1 MTPGE
6 MIVLII
12 LILAGMYLASKVLGL
27 IWEVIGGPVSRVFWY
42 FFEWRYPEDEEEP
55 VYYASASVKCLT
67 GGQPRPQLEIMS
79 SSVQTGQTD
88 KTDRQTD
95 RASEAEQWIARL
107 KVDRTKA
114 TLIELLVYSEWG
126 VGEIRATL
134 KGDSG
139 AIGEAV
145 RAVRGEGDKGTT
157 SADPDVHVTPIAGR
171 VTKREYYPDEPELEY
186 RTP

>member
-6 MIVLII
+6 IIVLIM
-12 LILAGMYLASKVLGL
+12 LILAGAYLASKVLGA
-27 IWEVIGGPVSRVFWY
+27 IWEVVGGPVSTVFWH
-42 FFEWRYPEDEEEP
+42 FFEVRYPEEEEEESA
-55 VYYASASVKCLT
+55 YYAPASVRHFEDTHPVPKA
-67 GGQPRPQLEIMS
+67 GIMS
-79 SSVQTGQTD
+79 TDPQIEQTD

-114 TLIELLVYSEWG
+114 ALIELLVYSEWG

-139 AIGEAV
+139 AIGDAV
-145 RAVRGEGDKGTT
+145 RAARGESDI
-157 SADPDVHVTPIAGR
+157 SDPDVHITPIAGR
-171 VTKREYYPDEPELEY
+171 ITQKKYFHPDEPELEY
-186 RTP
+186 RAP